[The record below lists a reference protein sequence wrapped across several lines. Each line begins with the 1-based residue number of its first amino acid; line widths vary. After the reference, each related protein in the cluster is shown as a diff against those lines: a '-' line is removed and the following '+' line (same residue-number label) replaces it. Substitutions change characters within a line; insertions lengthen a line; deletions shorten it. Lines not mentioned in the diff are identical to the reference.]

1 MNIDRLLQ
9 QRDVDGGRGE
19 TSAIPPLDEWQ
30 PALSGDMNINI
41 RADGSWWHEGQPFA
55 RPKVARLLAT
65 LLRHDA
71 DGYCLVTP
79 VERWRIQV
87 EDLPLVAVEADF
99 RGDAWWFTTQFD
111 DVVRLDTEHPLS
123 ITLNPQGEAVPQ
135 LPVRFGL
142 AARLHRNVYYQL
154 VEAAET
160 RDAGDGTYE
169 VGVISAGQWFALGQL
184 DDESPGEVL

>member
-1 MNIDRLLQ
+1 MNIDRLLHQ
-9 QRDVDGGRGE
+9 GGQEDGPAG
-19 TSAIPPLDEWQ
+19 TIPPLNEWQ
-30 PALSGDMNINI
+30 PPLSGDINI
-41 RADGSWWHEGQPFA
+41 AIHADGSWWHEGQPFS

-65 LLRHDA
+65 LLRLDA

-87 EDLPLVAVEADF
+87 EDLPFVAVEADF
-99 RGDAWWFTTQFD
+99 RGDTWWFTTQFD
-111 DVVRLDTEHPLS
+111 DIVCLDAEHPLS
-123 ITLNPQGEAVPQ
+123 VTLNPQGEAVPQ

-160 RDAGDGTYE
+160 RELSNGNIELGLM
-169 VGVISAGQWFALGQL
+169 SAGQWFALGQL
-184 DDESPGEVL
+184 DDDVPGEAP